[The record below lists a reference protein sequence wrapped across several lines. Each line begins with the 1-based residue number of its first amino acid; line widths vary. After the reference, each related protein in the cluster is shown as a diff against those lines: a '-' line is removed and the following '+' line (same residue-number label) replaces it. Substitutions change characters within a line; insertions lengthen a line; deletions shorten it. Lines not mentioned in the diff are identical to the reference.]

1 MGATGYYLFRMING
15 DHRDGAF
22 QQRMMRGRVGAQAF
36 TILVMCASGMWAG
49 HRANKEPVCQKEGIF
64 WLKDGHFV
72 TFFVLSLPIC

>member
-36 TILVMCASGMWAG
+36 TILVMCASGLWAG
-49 HRANKEPVCQKEGIF
+49 HRANKEPVCQKERISYFG
-64 WLKDGHFV
+64 
-72 TFFVLSLPIC
+72 